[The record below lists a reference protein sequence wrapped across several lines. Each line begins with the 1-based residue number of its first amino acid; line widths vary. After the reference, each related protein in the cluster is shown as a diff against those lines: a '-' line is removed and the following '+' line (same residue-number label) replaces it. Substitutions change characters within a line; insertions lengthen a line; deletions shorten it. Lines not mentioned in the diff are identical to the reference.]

1 MKLLIYEDWK
11 NSASSRDNFTFQQ
24 EVKIQSECYQIAR
37 DFEIL
42 LKNSE
47 QSTFNQYFQKALSIF
62 HRFAH
67 QVSYKK
73 FNRHIYMAACLF
85 LSAKDNDMFD
95 WSVKRYSTAF
105 ISHCLSKKALDI
117 DGLKIEVDDSSTQKM
132 ISDKIID
139 AESHILQMIGYD
151 LHIIVPQ
158 VYFQEAKTKLVAAQ
172 GDIQQLFEFAQKFL
186 SDLFLNNACLYYEPK
201 IITLCAI
208 TMASKLLKITIA
220 DLPNG
225 EPWHSLFDQ
234 NLEVNAQTQ
243 KEILEMT
250 NYFDQ
255 CIQILKS

>member
-42 LKNSE
+42 LQNNE
-47 QSTFNQYFQKALSIF
+47 HSTFNHYFQKALSIF

-67 QVSYKK
+67 QISFKK

-95 WSVKRYSTAF
+95 WSVKRYTNAF
-105 ISHCLSKKALDI
+105 ISYCISKKTVDL
-117 DGLKIEVDDSSTQKM
+117 DGLKIENDDQNTFKL
-132 ISDKIID
+132 ISEKIID

-151 LHIIVPQ
+151 LNIVVPQ
-158 VYFQEAKTKLVAAQ
+158 IYFQEAKNKLIATQ
-172 GDIQQLFEFAQKFL
+172 GDIQQLFEFAQKYL
-186 SDLFLNNACLYYEPK
+186 LDLFLNNACLYYEPK

-220 DLPNG
+220 DLSNG
-225 EPWHSLFDQ
+225 NPWNSLFDQ
-234 NLEVNAQTQ
+234 NQESNIQTQ
-243 KEILEMT
+243 KEIQEMT